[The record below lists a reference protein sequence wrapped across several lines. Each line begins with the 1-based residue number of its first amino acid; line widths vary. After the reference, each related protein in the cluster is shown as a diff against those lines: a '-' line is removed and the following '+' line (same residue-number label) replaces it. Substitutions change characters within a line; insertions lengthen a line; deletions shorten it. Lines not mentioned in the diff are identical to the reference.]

1 MSETTKHK
9 KTIELRAT
17 QGTVDTF
24 AALEADGIF
33 KVTPPPIDEST
44 LTQVQ
49 QWKLKQLML
58 WYQSAVK
65 LATNNLNASFNAIP
79 KILKAIEEIGNSNQ
93 NTVDDDDLSD
103 MSDEELE
110 RLAKA

>member
-1 MSETTKHK
+1 MSDTTKRK

-33 KVTPPPIDEST
+33 KITPPPIDEST

-49 QWKLKQLML
+49 RWKLKQLMA
-58 WYQSAVK
+58 WYQAAVK

-93 NTVDDDDLSD
+93 DAGEDDDLGD
-103 MSDEELE
+103 LSDEELD